1 MEMKREDAQYSP
13 VAGEHPSLGEQW
25 TKPSRKYLY
34 ISVAILNL
42 QFLMCGTA
50 FGWSSPMLMKLELSA
65 TDGST
70 IASALP
76 LGIVLGPFV
85 SGVLLDRIGRKA
97 TVGLSMGIITC
108 CYVILT
114 LVSSVS
120 LLSLGRFMAGVTC
133 GITFASVPLY
143 IAEISEDSVRGF
155 LNTMNQF
162 SVGSGSLLMYA
173 VGPLVSYAYLHYML
187 LGLCATFFVL
197 FPLLPDSPYSLVTR
211 GKVTEA
217 ERTLAK
223 LRGNSSVSLI
233 EKELQVIQKS
243 ITEGQEGSTSVR
255 ELVSSRGN
263 RLALTICLV
272 LLVSQQLCGVSIV
285 FLYLEQIFQM
295 TGTNISSSTCSTV
308 VGFILVISG
317 GISPLAVKYFGY
329 KKPLLVSTSGMAL
342 GMGNLGAYLA
352 MKFYGVNVTSFNW
365 LPLLSVVVY
374 IVSFNIGIANI
385 PWALAGELLPKN
397 VKSNAVTMIASTSVL
412 FAFHLVI
419 KNLLFSGFANIP
431 WALAGE
437 LFPNNVKSNAVTMIA
452 STSVLFAFHLV
463 IKNLLF
469 SGFANIPWALAG
481 ELFPNNVKSNAV
493 TMIAS
498 TSGLF
503 AFLTVKLFPY
513 LTLLLGLH
521 FLFCVCSLMCLL
533 TVVFMWLVVQDTS
546 SMSFVEI
553 QLMLNGHKRIDL
565 SLNKPLKSPL
575 ADVEL

>member
-374 IVSFNIGIANI
+374 IVSFNIG
-385 PWALAGELLPKN
+385 
-397 VKSNAVTMIASTSVL
+397 
-412 FAFHLVI
+412 
-419 KNLLFSGFANIP
+419 
-431 WALAGE
+431 
-437 LFPNNVKSNAVTMIA
+437 
-452 STSVLFAFHLV
+452 
-463 IKNLLF
+463 
-469 SGFANIPWALAG
+469 FANIPWALAG